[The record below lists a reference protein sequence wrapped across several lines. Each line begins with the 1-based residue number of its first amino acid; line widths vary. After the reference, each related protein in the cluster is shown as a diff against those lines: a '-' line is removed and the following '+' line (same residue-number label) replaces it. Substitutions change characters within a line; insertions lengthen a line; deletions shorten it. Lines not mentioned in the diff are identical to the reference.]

1 MANFI
6 VEVPHKPSQLA
17 DSLKQKWWMLHVD
30 GESTV
35 SRSRI
40 ATKLEIC
47 NDSQLIVGQTQ
58 REYEVKDERMVRY
71 LLKMRVDLDRLS
83 EWAIKQ
89 IHRIEKVQTDALAR
103 ITTTLP
109 IKEVVLLSVYFQAT
123 SSIATSPVYSTNK
136 TSVSWMN
143 EIEAYIRTREL
154 PKDSKCDR
162 CQRYTPIPRMP
173 SEVLNPITSPWPFA
187 LWGMDIVGPLPIAAT

>member
-1 MANFI
+1 M
-6 VEVPHKPSQLA
+6 
-17 DSLKQKWWMLHVD
+17 
-30 GESTV
+30 
-35 SRSRI
+35 
-40 ATKLEIC
+40 EIC
-47 NDSQLIVGQTQ
+47 NDSQLIVEHIQ

-71 LLKMRVDLDRLS
+71 LSKMRVDLDRLS

-103 ITTTLP
+103 INTTLP

-136 TSVSWMN
+136 TSVNWMN

-154 PKDSKCDR
+154 PEDSK
-162 CQRYTPIPRMP
+162 
-173 SEVLNPITSPWPFA
+173 
-187 LWGMDIVGPLPIAAT
+187 